1 VRRRWLAGLGI
12 LVLVAAVGAAAFF
25 FWPARL
31 DDVSE
36 ARARLP
42 DNEDSVHR
50 GRYLAQAADCA
61 ACHTLVSG
69 KDYAGGLPFK
79 LPFGTIYASNITP
92 DRETGIGAWSD
103 AEFVRAVRHGVG
115 RGGEDLYPSF
125 PYASYALM
133 STEDALA
140 IKDYLFSL
148 EPVRA
153 EAPQADLRFPYN
165 QRYLMRAWKLLF
177 VPSGPLQPDPG
188 QDAAWNRGAYLVEA
202 LGHCG
207 ECHTPRNRLYGLD
220 DGRKF
225 AGAITAGWKAYNI
238 TSDQAAGIGAWSDQ
252 ELASYLASGYA
263 PGRGAASGSM
273 AEAVEY
279 SLRHLTG
286 QDIAAMVAYLRTV
299 PPQGTGAEAAA
310 NAEPPAVR
318 APSAFAPLPVE
329 AQTESLGLSV
339 FQSACASCHGFNGE
353 GLQHPHA
360 ALAGAQSV
368 NDPEGT
374 NLLQVLIH
382 GSHMKTDAGDVFMP
396 AFGSAYSDVE
406 LAAVANYAIGHFGG
420 KRSAITPANVAAAR
434 TLD

>member
-1 VRRRWLAGLGI
+1 VRRHWLAGLGV
-12 LVLVAAVGAAAFF
+12 LVLVLALGAAAFF

-42 DNEDSVHR
+42 SGDDSIHR

-61 ACHTLVSG
+61 ACHTLASG
-69 KDYAGGLPFK
+69 KAYAGGLPFK
-79 LPFGTIYASNITP
+79 LPFGTIYATNITP
-92 DRETGIGAWSD
+92 DRETGIGAWTDS
-103 AEFVRAVRHGVG
+103 EFVRAVRHGVG
-115 RGGEDLYPSF
+115 RGGEDLYPAF

-133 STEDALA
+133 SAEDALA

-148 EPVRA
+148 EPVHA
-153 EAPQADLRFPYN
+153 ATPAADLGFPYN

-177 VPSGPLQPDPG
+177 VPREPLQPDPAR
-188 QDAAWNRGAYLVEA
+188 DADWNRGAYLVEA

-220 DGRKF
+220 QGHKF
-225 AGAITAGWKAYNI
+225 GGAITAGWKAYNI

-279 SLRHLTG
+279 SLRYLTG
-286 QDIAAMVAYLRTV
+286 QDIAAMIAYLRTV
-299 PPQGTGAEAAA
+299 PPQTGGAEAAA
-310 NAEPPAVR
+310 SAEPPAVR
-318 APSAFAPLPVE
+318 APSAFAPPPAEV
-329 AQTESLGLSV
+329 QTASLGLSV

-360 ALAGAQSV
+360 SLAGAQSV

-382 GSHMKTDAGDVFMP
+382 GSQMTTDEGDVFMP
-396 AFGSAYSDVE
+396 AFGSAYSDIE

-420 KRSAITPANVAAAR
+420 KRSTITPASVAAAR